1 MSAQQTLVI
10 PSKRTL
16 WTIRIV
22 LLGLVGIWLVVA
34 TYLHYQVR
42 QARAAVE
49 QERIEANRRQE
60 YVRRGVQYKQELQ
73 ERTQTP
79 QTRNAFDKR

>member
-1 MSAQQTLVI
+1 MSTQETLVI

-22 LLGLVGIWLVVA
+22 LLGLVGIWLA
-34 TYLHYQVR
+34 GAMYLHSQVK

-60 YVRRGVQYKQELQ
+60 YVRRGVQYKQALQ

-79 QTRNAFDKR
+79 QTRNAFDR